1 MDDNNK
7 NNDFQEVILYKD
19 ANGNVKVDVFIVN
32 EDLWLTQAKLASLF
46 DVDRSVIT
54 KHLKNIFNEGELDK
68 NSTCAKIAQVQ
79 IEGKRSV
86 KRKVEFYNLDAIISV
101 GYRVNSH
108 KATMFRVWASKV
120 LKEYIIK
127 GFAMDDER
135 LKNPK
140 NVFGKDYFDEQLERI
155 RDIRSSERR
164 FYQKITDIYAQC
176 SADYDVNSEITQQFF
191 ATVQNKLHFAIS
203 KETAA
208 EIMYHRAD
216 SDKKNMG
223 LTTWKN
229 APESK
234 IRKNDVVVA
243 KNYLN
248 KEEMENLNRIV
259 TAYLDYAE
267 MRARRRDVMYMN
279 DWVKRLDAFLEFNE
293 YDILH
298 DKGKISAALAKEFAE
313 QEYMKFKANEDRLYE
328 SDFDQLLKKIDK

>member
-7 NNDFQEVILYKD
+7 NSDFQEVILYRD
-19 ANGNVKVDVFIVN
+19 SNGNVKVDVFVVN
-32 EDLWLTQAKLASLF
+32 EDLWLTQAKLALLF

-54 KHLKNIFNEGELDK
+54 KHLKNIFNEGELIKD
-68 NSTCAKIAQVQ
+68 SVCAKFAHTASD
-79 IEGKRSV
+79 GK
-86 KRKVEFYNLDAIISV
+86 KYNTQFYNLDAIISV

-135 LKNPK
+135 LKNPQ

-176 SADYDVNSEITQQFF
+176 SADYDVNSEITLQFF

-208 EIMYHRAD
+208 EIVNHRAD

-229 APESK
+229 APEGK
-234 IRKNDVVVA
+234 IRKNDTVVA

-313 QEYMKFKANEDRLYE
+313 QEYMKYKANEDRLYE
-328 SDFDQLLKKIDK
+328 SDFDQLLKKVDK